1 MRGIRHALS
10 VRPIYK
16 TVDTCAGEFPA
27 LTPYHYSSYD
37 AETEV
42 QPSDRTKVV
51 IIGSGVGGGSVAR
64 QLAGSGLRIL
74 ILERGDFLPDEPQN
88 ADAEAVFEQL
98 QDTRVKTILSVNA
111 QGRVRE
117 YRLQLDYR
125 FRVVNAKG
133 QELVGPNEIN
143 LSRDITYDDSTV
155 LAKDL
160 EEGLLW
166 RDMSNDLVNQIIRRL
181 SIIKPKNPGLE
192 EDD

>member
-1 MRGIRHALS
+1 MRVPFRVFLALILAAIVAGCGFQLRGTLTS
-10 VRPIYK
+10 NLPYK
-16 TVDTCAGEFPA
+16 TLYIALPETSDVRIWMQRYIRATDQTRIVDSA
-27 LTPYHYSSYD
+27 
-37 AETEV
+37 
-42 QPSDRTKVV
+42 K
-51 IIGSGVGGGSVAR
+51 
-64 QLAGSGLRIL
+64 
-74 ILERGDFLPDEPQN
+74 
-88 ADAEAVFEQL
+88 DAEAIFLQL

-117 YRLQLDYR
+117 YRLQLDYK
-125 FRVVNAKG
+125 FRVVNNKG

-166 RDMSNDLVNQIIRRL
+166 RDMNNDLVNQIIRRL
-181 SIIKPKNPGLE
+181 SIIKPKNPDLE